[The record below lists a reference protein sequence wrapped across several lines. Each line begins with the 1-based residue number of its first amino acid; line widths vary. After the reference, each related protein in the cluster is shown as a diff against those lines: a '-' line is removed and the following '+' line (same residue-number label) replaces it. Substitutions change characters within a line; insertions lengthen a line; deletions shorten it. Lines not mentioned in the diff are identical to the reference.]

1 MSIPDAMVQA
11 YNPSP
16 GEAEEGIPPQVQSQ
30 PVLYNAKGSR
40 PAWATEGDLISL
52 RPSLTKSRI
61 LNATTGTDRHT
72 IQESRTLVRSKT
84 LSLVSIMST
93 LMGTHVFLW

>member
-1 MSIPDAMVQA
+1 MVQA

-16 GEAEEGIPPQVQSQ
+16 GEAEEGLLPQVQSQ

-61 LNATTGTDRHT
+61 RCRILNATTGTDRHA
-72 IQESRTLVRSKT
+72 IQESGALVRSKT

-93 LMGTHVFLW
+93 FMGTHVFLW